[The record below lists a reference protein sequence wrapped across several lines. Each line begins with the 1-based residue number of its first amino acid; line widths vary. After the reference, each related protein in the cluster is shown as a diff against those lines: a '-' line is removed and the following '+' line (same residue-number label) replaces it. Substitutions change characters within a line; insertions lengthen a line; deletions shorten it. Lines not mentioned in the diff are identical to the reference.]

1 MSNKFKIQGINELSK
16 VLKQLPIE
24 LKDREARNEMKRQ
37 MRPLQRKMKQLA
49 GKKTGNLSN
58 AIRFK
63 DGRPKTHVVDVF
75 LGVQNRYGKAAH
87 WHIVHEGTGVRK
99 IDSYKTKP
107 ETKARL
113 ITTPTGERGI
123 GIKINGQ
130 AVRFVTQTGKMP
142 AKKYVEGAVDMLPA
156 ATDKMMRKT
165 QKQVYR
171 KIEKLKKKYNL
182 K

>member
-87 WHIVHEGTGVRK
+87 WHIVHEGTGVRSVE
-99 IDSYKTKP
+99 SYKTRSK
-107 ETKARL
+107 L
-113 ITTPTGERGI
+113 ITRDNGERGLNVN
-123 GIKINGQ
+123 INGQ
-130 AVRFVTQTGKMP
+130 AVRFVANTGKMP
-142 AKKYVEGAVDMLPA
+142 AKKYVTGALALLPQ

-165 QKQVYR
+165 QNQVYR